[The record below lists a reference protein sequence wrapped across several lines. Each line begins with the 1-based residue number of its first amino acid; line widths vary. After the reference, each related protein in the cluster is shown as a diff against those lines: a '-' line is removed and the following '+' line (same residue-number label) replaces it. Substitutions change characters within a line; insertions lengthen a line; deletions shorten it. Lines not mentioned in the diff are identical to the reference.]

1 MKIED
6 MRKQSIQELTQQL
19 VKYEDDLA
27 NFMLEV
33 YTQEVSDNRR
43 GRRIRKDIARIKT
56 IIREKELE

>member
-19 VKYEDDLA
+19 AKYEDDLA

>member
-6 MRKQSIQELTQQL
+6 MRKQSIQELRQQL
-19 VKYEDDLA
+19 AKYEDDLA